1 MMRKKLIQTG
11 LVFFGFIVS
20 LPGLAEKSDPDPTRF
35 EHEIAVFE
43 AWDHQNSF
51 PERANLF
58 VGSSSIRFW
67 HTADAFPG
75 KPVINRGF
83 GGSEISDVI
92 YYYDQVIKPYAAA
105 KIFLYAGDND
115 IDAGK
120 SPEQVFEDYVELAA
134 KVRADFPDTNLIFL
148 SIKPSDARWKKW
160 PKMEQANQLIREF
173 AARDPKLGYVD
184 LASLL
189 LGADGM
195 PKDVYVMDGL
205 HLNED
210 GYRLWNQALAPLLV
224 D

>member
-1 MMRKKLIQTG
+1 MRTHLIKIG
-11 LVFFGFIVS
+11 LVFFGLLLSF
-20 LPGLAEKSDPDPTRF
+20 PGLAGATDPDPTRF
-35 EHEIAVFE
+35 EHEIAIFE

-67 HTADAFPG
+67 HTANAFPG

-92 YYYDQVIKPYAAA
+92 YYYDQVIKPYAPA

-115 IDAGK
+115 IADGK

-134 KVRADFPDTNLIFL
+134 KVRADFPDTELIFL

-160 PKMEQANQLIREF
+160 PKMAQANQLIREF
-173 AARDPKLGYVD
+173 TASDPKLGYVD
-184 LASLL
+184 VASLL
-189 LGADGM
+189 LGDDGR

-205 HLNED
+205 HLNDE

>member
-1 MMRKKLIQTG
+1 MRAKLNKTSWLFVG
-11 LVFFGFIVS
+11 LLLA
-20 LPGLAEKSDPDPTRF
+20 LPAYAEKRDPDPTRF

-43 AWDHQNSF
+43 AWDHQNTF

-83 GGSEISDVI
+83 GGSEISDVT
-92 YYYDQVIKPYAAA
+92 YYYNQVIKPYAPA
-105 KIFLYAGDND
+105 KIFLYCGDND

-134 KVRADFPDTNLIFL
+134 KVRGDFPDTELIFL
-148 SIKPSDARWKKW
+148 SIKPSDARWEEW
-160 PKMEQANQLIREF
+160 PQMQQANQLIREF
-173 AARDPKLGYVD
+173 TARDPKLGYVD
-184 LASLL
+184 VASLL

-205 HLNED
+205 HLNEE
-210 GYRLWNQALAPLLV
+210 GYRLWDQALAPLLV